1 MTEETRISP
10 WFEVWENAWVVAASI
25 IWEIRRGNGRVF
37 GIWKSRILLG
47 HIRIE
52 TSTRLPV

>member
-1 MTEETRISP
+1 MGGGGKYVCES
-10 WFEVWENAWVVAASI
+10 
-25 IWEIRRGNGRVF
+25 RRGNGRVF

-52 TSTRLPV
+52 TPPR

>member
-10 WFEVWENAWVVAASI
+10 WFEVWEKAWVVAATI
-25 IWEIRRGNGRVF
+25 IGKIRRGNGRVF

-52 TSTRLPV
+52 TSPRLLV